1 MKLCEHNANKEVYA
15 QIEATVK
22 QDTGGSNIS
31 RESGEE
37 SKEAKK
43 KKKKTYHTNKIQ
55 KYSLGLNLY

>member
-37 SKEAKK
+37 SKEE
-43 KKKKTYHTNKIQ
+43 KKTYHTNKIQ